1 MVELGPPT
9 QNQTQ
14 KHIKDGLLKQSP
26 KIRLWVKTKVRKSDF
41 GSKVIDDHSER
52 KDIPKSENLTM
63 AETCIAR
70 PKFDNPTV
78 RKPNRINNT
87 NSLNNTNI
95 YKGDVK
101 KIYKEKRLKTIGS
114 SSIITKGNSQ
124 PYCFTSRRKT
134 FMAINTNQK
143 PDKYEPIK
151 AVVPIMKGF

>member
-1 MVELGPPT
+1 
-9 QNQTQ
+9 
-14 KHIKDGLLKQSP
+14 
-26 KIRLWVKTKVRKSDF
+26 
-41 GSKVIDDHSER
+41 
-52 KDIPKSENLTM
+52 M

-124 PYCFTSRRKT
+124 SRNLTSLRQTFTT
-134 FMAINTNQK
+134 INTN
-143 PDKYEPIK
+143 
-151 AVVPIMKGF
+151 